1 MNRTIADPA
10 VPGPVT
16 ANPVIAD
23 AQVEAYREKGF
34 VVVEDIYSPGEV
46 ARMREVLDAIV
57 DAARGVQTHDE
68 VYDLEPSHTPER
80 PRVRR
85 IKRPWN
91 VHPLFREMVEHP
103 RLIAVLNRL
112 IGPAL
117 RLHGGKINL
126 KSARY
131 GSPVEWHQD
140 WAFYPH
146 TNDGVLAVGV
156 MLDDMTP
163 DNGPL
168 LIVPGSHRGPTWD
181 HHHDGRFSGA
191 IDPRAC
197 DLDFSAAEPATGRAG
212 ACSFHHVRAV
222 HGSAQNTSGRD
233 RRLLLYE
240 VAAADAWDLQGLV
253 EGSWDAHR
261 KNMIAGEPT
270 IEPRL
275 APAPVR
281 LPFPVAER
289 AGSIYE
295 NQSVVR
301 NRYFERDAS
310 TDWVAAGTRGT

>member
-1 MNRTIADPA
+1 MNGTTADA
-10 VPGPVT
+10 
-16 ANPVIAD
+16 VIAE
-23 AQVEAYREKGF
+23 AQVTAYREKGF

-46 ARMREVLDAIV
+46 ARMCAALDEIV
-57 DAARGVQTHDE
+57 DAARGVREHDE

-85 IKRPWN
+85 IKTPWA
-91 VHPLFREMVEHP
+91 VHPLFRQMLQRP
-103 RLIAVLNRL
+103 RLIAVLERL

-126 KSARY
+126 KSAEY

-146 TNDGVLAVGV
+146 TNDDVLAVGV
-156 MLDDMTP
+156 MLDDMRP

-168 LIVPGSHRGPTWD
+168 LVIPGSHRGPTWD
-181 HHHDGRFSGA
+181 HHQDGRFAGA
-191 IDPRAC
+191 IDPQAC
-197 DLDFSAAEPATGRAG
+197 DLDFSSAEMATGRAG

-222 HGSAQNTSGRD
+222 HGSALNTSGRD
-233 RRLLLYE
+233 RRLLLYQ

-253 EGSWDAHR
+253 EGSWDAHQAS
-261 KNMIAGEPT
+261 MIAGEAT
-270 IEPRL
+270 LEPRL

-281 LPFPVAER
+281 LPFPEAMR
-289 AGSIYE
+289 LGSIYE

-301 NRYFERDAS
+301 NRFFEHAAAPSR
-310 TDWVAAGTRGT
+310 TAAGTQET